1 LSLKLWKFHEK
12 HKHVISSRL
21 YRYDAVFGKQSKLD
35 LKLVLEVVDVVLVLV
50 VVVVPLSVSLSL

>member
-1 LSLKLWKFHEK
+1 LEVPRNIFASCLINIKTKNILK

-35 LKLVLEVVDVVLVLV
+35 LKLVLEV
-50 VVVVPLSVSLSL
+50 